1 MAGGLEVWR
10 CAIIRGSTDCEIF
23 PETSCQKNSKSLQS
37 DGGPTQFE

>member
-23 PETSCQKNSKSLQS
+23 PETSCQKNSK
-37 DGGPTQFE
+37 PAVRWRTNTI